1 MHDSR
6 LNSYVPH
13 LFTKQLD
20 SCCEPLAPFGQ
31 TGYIWVCHT
40 EPRRTSC
47 ALLYKDLIGDLLLA
61 RLKASAASRAADSFV
76 PTLSFLVIFNSEVGG
91 NVFSGEIGP
100 GKAAPCFMHAK

>member
-31 TGYIWVCHT
+31 TGYIWICHS
-40 EPRRTSC
+40 EPQHAC
-47 ALLYKDLIGDLLLA
+47 AALPYKDLTRDLLLPA
-61 RLKASAASRAADSFV
+61 LKASPALRAADD
-76 PTLSFLVIFNSEVGG
+76 
-91 NVFSGEIGP
+91 
-100 GKAAPCFMHAK
+100 

>member
-31 TGYIWVCHT
+31 TGYIWICHS
-40 EPRRTSC
+40 EPWC
-47 ALLYKDLIGDLLLA
+47 AFAALLCTDLIGDLLLA
-61 RLKASAASRAADSFV
+61 TLKSSPALRAAD
-76 PTLSFLVIFNSEVGG
+76 N
-91 NVFSGEIGP
+91 
-100 GKAAPCFMHAK
+100 